1 MEKFDVLVIG
11 GGPGG
16 YLAAERA
23 AVAGKK
29 TLVIEKREF
38 GGVCLN
44 EGCIP
49 SKSLLQ
55 SAKVLEYVRHAGGY
69 GVKADCVPS
78 VDQAEVIKRKQKVV
92 RTLVAGVK
100 AQLKSAGAVAI
111 KGEAY
116 IEGRN
121 EEGFVV
127 RCGGESYL
135 AENLIVATGSSPVV
149 PPIKGLKEGLEAG
162 FVLTNREVLD
172 LKTIPESMVVIG
184 GGVIGLEM
192 AAYYGTVGTKVTVVE
207 MLNKIAGP
215 TDKKASEAL
224 QNALSAKGIE
234 FRLGCAV
241 TEITGDGVKYT
252 SEGTENEIKAEK
264 VLLCI
269 GRRAVTTGF
278 GLENLGV
285 ETNRGAIV
293 TDLQTRTNVPNLYAV
308 GDVNG
313 KVMLAHTAY
322 REAEVA
328 VNTILGKEDRV
339 NYNCIPSVIYTVPEI
354 ASVGETEESAIGRG
368 LNIKVNELPMTY
380 SGRYVAENNT
390 KDGFIRLIID
400 TDSDKLVGAQ
410 IVGAYA
416 GEIISSVT
424 SLIDLEVDFERIKT
438 LIFPHPTVCEIIHEA
453 VHKH

>member
-1 MEKFDVLVIG
+1 M
-11 GGPGG
+11 
-16 YLAAERA
+16 
-23 AVAGKK
+23 
-29 TLVIEKREF
+29 
-38 GGVCLN
+38 
-44 EGCIP
+44 
-49 SKSLLQ
+49 
-55 SAKVLEYVRHAGGY
+55 
-69 GVKADCVPS
+69 
-78 VDQAEVIKRKQKVV
+78 
-92 RTLVAGVK
+92 
-100 AQLKSAGAVAI
+100 
-111 KGEAY
+111 
-116 IEGRN
+116 
-121 EEGFVV
+121 
-127 RCGGESYL
+127 
-135 AENLIVATGSSPVV
+135 
-149 PPIKGLKEGLEAG
+149 
-162 FVLTNREVLD
+162 
-172 LKTIPESMVVIG
+172 
-184 GGVIGLEM
+184 
-192 AAYYGTVGTKVTVVE
+192 
-207 MLNKIAGP
+207 
-215 TDKKASEAL
+215 
-224 QNALSAKGIE
+224 
-234 FRLGCAV
+234 
-241 TEITGDGVKYT
+241 
-252 SEGTENEIKAEK
+252 
-264 VLLCI
+264 
-269 GRRAVTTGF
+269 
-278 GLENLGV
+278 
-285 ETNRGAIV
+285 
-293 TDLQTRTNVPNLYAV
+293 

>member
-1 MEKFDVLVIG
+1 
-11 GGPGG
+11 
-16 YLAAERA
+16 
-23 AVAGKK
+23 
-29 TLVIEKREF
+29 
-38 GGVCLN
+38 
-44 EGCIP
+44 
-49 SKSLLQ
+49 
-55 SAKVLEYVRHAGGY
+55 
-69 GVKADCVPS
+69 
-78 VDQAEVIKRKQKVV
+78 
-92 RTLVAGVK
+92 
-100 AQLKSAGAVAI
+100 
-111 KGEAY
+111 
-116 IEGRN
+116 
-121 EEGFVV
+121 
-127 RCGGESYL
+127 
-135 AENLIVATGSSPVV
+135 
-149 PPIKGLKEGLEAG
+149 
-162 FVLTNREVLD
+162 
-172 LKTIPESMVVIG
+172 MVVIG

>member
-78 VDQAEVIKRKQKVV
+78 VDQSEVIKRKQKVV

-127 RCGGESYL
+127 RCGEESYL